1 MRRLFVLSKSFCFRE
16 VSVFA
21 IVGVVSTLTH
31 TVIAMGVIYLFSTLA
46 TPANVIGYLSALPVS
61 YYGHSRFSFR
71 KSMSYPVFLRF
82 IYFNTWLFG
91 AATGISI
98 LCDFFNMPPYR
109 SVIIVVGI
117 MPAISYLV
125 HKFVTFK
132 NNPEKES
139 NTSIQ

>member
-1 MRRLFVLSKSFCFRE
+1 MLSNSFWFRE

-21 IVGVVSTLTH
+21 IVGVVATLTH
-31 TVIAMGVIYLFSTLA
+31 TIIAMGVIYFFSTLA
-46 TPANVIGYLSALPVS
+46 TPANIIGYLSALPIS

-71 KSMSYPVFLRF
+71 KPMSYPAFLRF

-91 AATGISI
+91 GVAGLSV
-98 LCDFFNMPPYR
+98 LCDFFYMPPYLG
-109 SVIIVVGI
+109 VIIVIGI

-132 NNPEKES
+132 NS
-139 NTSIQ
+139 QYCD